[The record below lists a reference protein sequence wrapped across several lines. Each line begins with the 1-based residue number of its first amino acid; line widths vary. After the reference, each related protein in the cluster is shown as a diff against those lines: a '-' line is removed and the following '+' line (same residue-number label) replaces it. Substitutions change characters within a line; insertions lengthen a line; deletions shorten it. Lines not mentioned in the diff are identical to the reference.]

1 MQVSDARLLRVKA
14 CVGSILGRRP
24 WAAAGSSSL
33 GGLGGLGGLG
43 VLGMG
48 VVRRGWRPW
57 VLLAALGAAVSPALH
72 AQGRSPSAAVASDL
86 VSQTAPAMSAVTA
99 TVAQVAPETLA
110 QAGRQTTQPLRLGPV
125 ELAQLLAL
133 RNLELAYGRDSVR
146 VAELLAQAE
155 QALYEPTL
163 FVSAREAR
171 NLRQRTVEEWNSDNL
186 IRFDRQLKEESTNLE
201 LGVRQRLPS
210 GGELALSARQ
220 SQRSSNILAKAGTE
234 REVNSGLVLTF
245 KQPLLRGSGRQA
257 TETDRRVAEIE
268 AVVTQWQFRQQLQK
282 VTAEGL
288 SLFWQAYVAN
298 ESVRLRR
305 ALTRSAESMLED
317 AQARLEAGRLA
328 PRLVN
333 EARRLLLQRQ
343 SEALRAEQS
352 RDEVL
357 LRLLSSVD
365 LPHQRLNDLQLLAQP
380 DAAVAGSSEPAAV
393 VDDRLALS
401 QWAPYRIAAL
411 RQQQGQVRL
420 AFAENQQ
427 RPAMD
432 LVVSHTQTGLADT
445 TGSLGIARS
454 GRFPEWYVGVNIELG
469 AYGNG
474 RARAQTQAQLLR
486 LQQSE
491 TELHAIEQTFSN
503 DLRAKR
509 DALRALEQE
518 HGLVK
523 NDLNARAQFFAQE
536 QQRVALGVAALFS
549 QIQAEQDLLEAE
561 IRLVDVSGRRET
573 ARLALQLAEGG
584 LLQAHAVENPLPGE
598 P

>member
-1 MQVSDARLLRVKA
+1 MQAPDARAARWVSCAEPLVP
-14 CVGSILGRRP
+14 GGR
-24 WAAAGSSSL
+24 AEAAGPSRWS
-33 GGLGGLGGLG
+33 GLGGMRLCAVRSGWLAGALLM
-43 VLGMG
+43 VLVAG
-48 VVRRGWRPW
+48 
-57 VLLAALGAAVSPALH
+57 SPALR
-72 AQGRSPSAAVASDL
+72 AQGHPSSVVEASTPTTRTTPTAAARALAVPGVLPVVAEG
-86 VSQTAPAMSAVTA
+86 P
-99 TVAQVAPETLA
+99 P
-110 QAGRQTTQPLRLGPV
+110 QPLRLGPV
-125 ELAQLLAL
+125 ALAQLLAL
-133 RNLELAYGRDSVR
+133 RNLELAYGRDSVQ

-163 FVSAREAR
+163 FVASRV
-171 NLRQRTVEEWNSDNL
+171 NDTLRQRTVEELTSSFTSASESL
-186 IRFDRQLKEESTNLE
+186 LKEKSASVE

-220 SQRSSNILAKAGTE
+220 SQRSSNILAKANTS
-234 REVNSGLVLTF
+234 REINSGLVLTF
-245 KQPLLRGSGRQA
+245 KQPLLRGSGRLV

-352 RDEVL
+352 RDDVL
-357 LRLLSSVD
+357 LRLLSSVN
-365 LPHQRLNDLQLLAQP
+365 LPHQRLNDLQLLAEP
-380 DAAVAGSSEPAAV
+380 DAAVTGSSEPAAV

-445 TGSLGIARS
+445 TGSWGIARS
-454 GRFPEWYVGVNIELG
+454 GRFPEWYVGLNIELG

-518 HGLVK
+518 HALVQ

>member
-14 CVGSILGRRP
+14 CVGAILGRRP
-24 WAAAGSSSL
+24 RAAAGSLSL
-33 GGLGGLGGLG
+33 GGLV

-48 VVRRGWRPW
+48 AVGRGYRSWL
-57 VLLAALGAAVSPALH
+57 LLAALGAAVSPALH
-72 AQGRSPSAAVASDL
+72 AQGHSPNAAVASDR
-86 VSQTAPAMSAVTA
+86 VSQTAPAMSAATA

-110 QAGRQTTQPLRLGPV
+110 QAGRPTAQPLRLGPV

-171 NLRQRTVEEWNSDNL
+171 TLRQRTVEELTSSFTSASESL
-186 IRFDRQLKEESTNLE
+186 LKEQSTNLE

-220 SQRSSNILAKAGTE
+220 SQRSSNILAKASTD

-268 AVVTQWQFRQQLQK
+268 TVVTQWQFRQQLQK

-288 SLFWQAYVAN
+288 SLFWQAHVAN

-305 ALTRSAESMLED
+305 ALTRSAENMLED

-357 LRLLSSVD
+357 LRLLSSID
-365 LPHQRLNDLQLLAQP
+365 LPHHRLNDLQLVAQP
-380 DAAVAGSSEPAAV
+380 DAVGSSAPAV
-393 VDDRLALS
+393 EVDDLQALR

-432 LVVSHTQTGLADT
+432 LVVSHTQSGLADS
-445 TGSLGIARS
+445 TGSWRITRS
-454 GRFPEWYVGVNIELG
+454 GRFPEWYVGLNIELG

-474 RARAQTQAQLLR
+474 RARAQTQAQILR

-509 DALRALEQE
+509 EALRALDKEREMVQ
-518 HGLVK
+518 
-523 NDLNARAQFFAQE
+523 NDRNARAQFFAQE
-536 QQRVALGVAALFS
+536 RERVALGVAPLFG
-549 QIQAEQDLLEAE
+549 QIQAEQDLLEAD
-561 IRLVDVSGRRET
+561 IRVVDVSGRRET
-573 ARLALQLAEGG
+573 ARLALLLAEGS

>member
-14 CVGSILGRRP
+14 CVGSILGRRSR
-24 WAAAGSSSL
+24 AAAGASSL
-33 GGLGGLGGLG
+33 GGLGGLG
-43 VLGMG
+43 MG
-48 VVRRGWRPW
+48 AVRRGWRSW

-72 AQGRSPSAAVASDL
+72 AQGRSPSAVASDL
-86 VSQTAPAMSAVTA
+86 ASQTAPAMSAATA
-99 TVAQVAPETLA
+99 AVAQVAPEALA
-110 QAGRQTTQPLRLGPV
+110 QAGRQTAQSLRLGPV

-171 NLRQRTVEEWNSDNL
+171 TLRQRTVEELTSSFTSASESL
-186 IRFDRQLKEESTNLE
+186 LKEQSTNLE

-220 SQRSSNILAKAGTE
+220 SQRSSNILAKASTD

-245 KQPLLRGSGRQA
+245 KQPLLRGNGRQA

-268 AVVTQWQFRQQLQK
+268 TVVTQWQFRQQLQK

-305 ALTRSAESMLED
+305 ALTRSAENMLED

-357 LRLLSSVD
+357 LRLLSSID
-365 LPHQRLNDLQLLAQP
+365 LPHHRLNDLQL
-380 DAAVAGSSEPAAV
+380 VAPPEAAV
-393 VDDRLALS
+393 VGSSAAAVEVDDLQALR

-432 LVVSHTQTGLADT
+432 LVVSHTQSGLADS
-445 TGSLGIARS
+445 TGSWAITRS
-454 GRFPEWYVGVNIELG
+454 GRFPEWYVGLNIELG

-474 RARAQTQAQLLR
+474 RARAQTQAQILR

-509 DALRALEQE
+509 EALRALDKEREMVQ
-518 HGLVK
+518 
-523 NDLNARAQFFAQE
+523 NDRNARAQFFAQE
-536 QQRVALGVAALFS
+536 RERVALGVAPLFG
-549 QIQAEQDLLEAE
+549 QIQAEQDLLEAD
-561 IRLVDVSGRRET
+561 IRVVDVSGRRET
-573 ARLALQLAEGG
+573 ARLALLLAEGS